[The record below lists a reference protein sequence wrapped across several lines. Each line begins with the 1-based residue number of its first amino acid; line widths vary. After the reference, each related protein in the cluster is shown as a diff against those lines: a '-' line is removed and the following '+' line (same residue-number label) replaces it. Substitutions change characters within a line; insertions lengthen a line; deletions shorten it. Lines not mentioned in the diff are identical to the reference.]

1 MGHLAGAMGVF
12 IRSTAGA
19 ADWSDEA
26 RFADTQDTLDL
37 LQTLDLV
44 WRRRPAG
51 ACAAPLGVGV
61 NLFALKEEKNGVLP
75 LLDRPQH
82 ARKAALLAV
91 VDRLNIK
98 GGKNTVY
105 FGGAHGALQYTPM
118 RIAFTRIP
126 DPDTER

>member
-1 MGHLAGAMGVF
+1 MWQ
-12 IRSTAGA
+12 RK
-19 ADWSDEA
+19 
-26 RFADTQDTLDL
+26 
-37 LQTLDLV
+37 
-44 WRRRPAG
+44 PAG

-61 NLFALKEEKNGVLP
+61 NLFALKEEKNTVLP
-75 LLDRPQH
+75 LLDRAQH
-82 ARKAALLAV
+82 ARQAALLSA

-105 FGGAHGALQYTPM
+105 FGGAHGSLQYTPM